1 VPLLLPMP
9 SRPELVR
16 RLPRCLV
23 GLAMFGAGIA
33 AIVRA
38 DLGLAPWDVFHQGVS
53 ELTGISLGVVI
64 VLTGV
69 GLLLLWIPLRQRVG
83 IGTVLNA
90 IEIGVVVDLV
100 LAVVPETD
108 AAALRWLYLVV
119 GIGMIALGSGLYI
132 GSGLGA
138 GPRDGLMVGLN
149 ERFGWSIRV
158 SRTVVEVAALLSGWA
173 LGGSVGVGTVVFA
186 ISIGPLAHITLDWF
200 RLPPPRPASFTPD
213 QPTVDLA

>member
-1 VPLLLPMP
+1 M
-9 SRPELVR
+9 
-16 RLPRCLV
+16 
-23 GLAMFGAGIA
+23 
-33 AIVRA
+33 
-38 DLGLAPWDVFHQGVS
+38 
-53 ELTGISLGVVI
+53 I

-69 GLLLLWIPLRQRVG
+69 ALLLLWIPLRQRVG

-108 AAALRWLYLVV
+108 AAALRWLYLAG

-158 SRTVVEVAALLSGWA
+158 SRTVVEVAALAVRMGARWLRRRWH
-173 LGGSVGVGTVVFA
+173 GG
-186 ISIGPLAHITLDWF
+186 LRDQH
-200 RLPPPRPASFTPD
+200 RPARPHHPRLVPPATTKPNLVHVRSTHR
-213 QPTVDLA
+213 